1 MKLERMALK
10 DVDEVMEIENNSF
23 IDPWPYHFF
32 VDDISKNEFSRYFV
46 LKDNDEIIGYSG
58 YWLSFENCDLVN
70 IAIKEKWRGQK
81 YGQKLLNLTILE
93 AIKEGCEF
101 MHLEVRPSNIKAINL
116 YEKSGFIKTRV
127 RKGYYEDGEDCID
140 MVKGIVGLSEKDFSD

>member
-1 MKLERMALK
+1 MKFERMHVE
-10 DVDEVMEIENNSF
+10 DVNEVIKIENICF
-23 IDPWPYHFF
+23 KDPWPYHFF
-32 VDDISKNEFSRYFV
+32 VDDILKNEFSRYFV
-46 LKDNDEIIGYSG
+46 LKENDEIIGYSG
-58 YWLSFENCDLVN
+58 HWLSFENCDLVN
-70 IAIKEKWRGQK
+70 IALKNAYQGKGL
-81 YGQKLLNLTILE
+81 GQKLLNLTILE

-116 YEKSGFIKTRV
+116 YKKNGFIKTRV